1 MKMKQAAYVEP
12 AYIRIGIVILALT
25 TALVHLSLNFVMG
38 QFDPVFTL
46 NGLGYLALLAALFL
60 DLPFARD
67 NRRLVRFLMIGFAVI
82 TIISWI
88 ILGDKSWWV
97 GWVTKAVEVLL
108 IALLLMKRP

>member
-1 MKMKQAAYVEP
+1 MKDTTYVEP
-12 AYIRIGIVILALT
+12 AYVRIGIVVLALT
-25 TALVHLSLNFVMG
+25 TALVHLSLNFIMG

-46 NGLGYLALLAALFL
+46 NGLGYLTLLAALFL

-67 NRRLVRFLMIGFAVI
+67 NRRLVRLVMIGFAIV

-88 ILGDKSWWV
+88 ILGDKTWWV
-97 GWVTKAVEVLL
+97 GWATKTVEVSL